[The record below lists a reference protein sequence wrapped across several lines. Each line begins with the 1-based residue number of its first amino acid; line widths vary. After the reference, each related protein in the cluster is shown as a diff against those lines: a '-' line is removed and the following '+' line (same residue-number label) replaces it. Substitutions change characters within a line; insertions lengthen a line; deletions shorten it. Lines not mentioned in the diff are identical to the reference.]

1 MITSQGHKLS
11 ILHFLFINKVE
22 MKKKKKKYERSKIK
36 LKKLKLSIKSNGS
49 RTSIRIF
56 KVISLKESSLQSPG
70 LLYIYNWIS
79 NKK

>member
-1 MITSQGHKLS
+1 MITSQGHKLL
-11 ILHFLFINKVE
+11 ILHFLFINKVG
-22 MKKKKKKYERSKIK
+22 MKKKIERSKIK
-36 LKKLKLSIKSNGS
+36 LKKLKLSITSNGS

>member
-1 MITSQGHKLS
+1 MITSQGHKLL

-22 MKKKKKKYERSKIK
+22 MKKKKYERRKIK
-36 LKKLKLSIKSNGS
+36 LKKLKLSIKANGS

-56 KVISLKESSLQSPG
+56 KVISLKEASLQSPG